1 MGEYDVQ
8 RRTVAA
14 KSSIGQNNG
23 RAYIKPHS
31 INDLIQMAAIDPNGL
46 SVSDCHRL
54 HQTIGNQATCQL
66 MKKTGPGQPVA
77 QLHTEGAFAPV
88 GGGKQGQKLDYVET
102 GMPGRDMT
110 KQQYIDEI
118 GQKICAQLE
127 GLTPHVAVSLHHGHV
142 WLAINRNSKFSQ
154 LDSSKKNLA
163 RQAVKAAYMTYAG
176 SIAGKP
182 QYQAIKDWTDRYKDK
197 EPEPVSPTVEEESS
211 ESLHAEQMLSGRIL
225 NAYKAGLIA
234 PKASDVP
241 GGRRV
246 IRMGGT
252 LPDCAR
258 CHVDHFGSPKMYSDG
273 IRKMPT
279 LYKTP
284 DGKMVFDDP
293 RSFEGTDGQLK
304 NFGRIL
310 RTSGWHAGNDGASSV
325 WPGQNPIER
334 SSGSMQSN
342 HHLED
347 I

>member
-1 MGEYDVQ
+1 MGKYDVQ
-8 RRTVAA
+8 RRTTSA
-14 KSSIGQNNG
+14 KSSICQNS
-23 RAYIKPHS
+23 RIAYNKPHS
-31 INDLIQMAAIDPNGL
+31 ITDLIQMAAKNPNFL

-54 HQTIGNQATCQL
+54 QQTMGNKITCQL
-66 MKKTGPGQPVA
+66 IQKTGPGQPVA
-77 QLHTEGAFAPV
+77 QLHTEGALVPV

-102 GMPGRDMT
+102 GAPGRDRL
-110 KQQYIDEI
+110 KQMYIDEI
-118 GQKICAQLE
+118 GQRICDQLG

-142 WLAINRNSKFSQ
+142 WLAINRNSRFSQ

-163 RQAVKAAYMTYAG
+163 RKMVRDAYLGFAAA
-176 SIAGKP
+176 IAGQSKYEP
-182 QYQAIKDWTDRYKDK
+182 IGDWTNRYKAK
-197 EPEPVSPTVEEESS
+197 EPEPVSPTAEEESS

-225 NAYKAGLIA
+225 NAYKTGQIA
-234 PKASDVP
+234 PKDPVIP
-241 GGRRV
+241 GCRRV

-279 LYKTP
+279 LYQTP

-304 NFGRIL
+304 NYGRIL
-310 RTSGWHAGNDGASSV
+310 RTTAWHPGNDGASSV